1 MILEDERIDLDV
13 YLAEVPRRMDVL
25 RVLSYEERISVE
37 ELARKLNLDVETA
50 KNLLRDVEAM
60 GLVDT
65 REELDRGEI
74 TLKTRLSYRGVKYLR
89 SKGLL

>member
-1 MILEDERIDLDV
+1 MILEDERIDLDT
-13 YLAEVPRRMDVL
+13 YLAEVPRRLDVL
-25 RVLSYEERISVE
+25 RVLSYEERMSVE
-37 ELARKLNLDVETA
+37 DLARRLNLDVETA

-65 REELDRGEI
+65 REELDKGRI
-74 TLKTRLSYRGVKYLR
+74 TLKTRLSNRGVRYLR